1 VFRARFSPMAELNA
15 RAHRRSTTLA
25 VLLSALVASTSLT
38 VVFVRGPADA
48 DQISSLKAQAT
59 ALSQQLIR
67 EQLQVGGYEQQYS
80 VATAKTAAD
89 ARAITRLNHQ
99 IALDQQQISR
109 KTGAVR
115 QQAIASYTNYGTG
128 SSGPESS
135 LFSGNEESVQA
146 ASEYSGIAVG
156 NITDAV
162 DALRT
167 AQHTLQAGEGALQR
181 QEAADRAEQARQ
193 ANYLAQADNTQHQLE
208 ASQAQVTG
216 QLAVAVAHQHAAQ
229 AAAAAAAIS
238 AARRAA
244 QASASAGSG
253 SSASG
258 SGSGSSS
265 SSGTGSSSGP
275 AGAPAQGSSSTGSA
289 PSTPGAGGGATTDPA
304 LNPFLTC
311 VVQAESGGNY
321 GAVSPNGLYMGAFQF
336 SQPTWNVAAQ
346 DAGLP
351 ALIGMPPNVATKAD
365 QDTLAVA
372 LYALDGSQPWLG
384 DRCS

>member
-1 VFRARFSPMAELNA
+1 MAELNA
-15 RAHRRSTTLA
+15 RAHRPLTILA

-67 EQLQVGGYEQQYS
+67 EQLQVGAYEQQYS

-89 ARAITRLNHQ
+89 ARGITRLNHQ

-128 SSGPESS
+128 SSGPEAS

-156 NITDAV
+156 NITSAV

-181 QEAADRAEQARQ
+181 QEAADRAEQARE
-193 ANYLAQADNTQHQLE
+193 ADYLSQADATQHQLE

-216 QLAVAVAHQHAAQ
+216 QLAVAVARQHAAQ
-229 AAAAAAAIS
+229 AAAASAAIAAAQ
-238 AARRAA
+238 RAA
-244 QASASAGSG
+244 QASASARSG
-253 SSASG
+253 S

-265 SSGTGSSSGP
+265 GASS
-275 AGAPAQGSSSTGSA
+275 
-289 PSTPGAGGGATTDPA
+289 GATTA
-304 LNPFLTC
+304 
-311 VVQAESGGNY
+311 
-321 GAVSPNGLYMGAFQF
+321 
-336 SQPTWNVAAQ
+336 PTRGRGPRPV
-346 DAGLP
+346 P
-351 ALIGMPPNVATKAD
+351 
-365 QDTLAVA
+365 
-372 LYALDGSQPWLG
+372 
-384 DRCS
+384 DR